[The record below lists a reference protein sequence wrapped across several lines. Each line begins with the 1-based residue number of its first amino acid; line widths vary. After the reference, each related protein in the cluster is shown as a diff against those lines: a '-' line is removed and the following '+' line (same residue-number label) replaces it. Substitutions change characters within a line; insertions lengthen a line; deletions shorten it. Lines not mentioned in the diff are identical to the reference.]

1 MDRIYTAK
9 TVREK
14 KKRKD
19 IKEQTYLQFCRDDF
33 IILIIYALILIND
46 R

>member
-19 IKEQTYLQFCRDDF
+19 IKEQTYLQFLSRR
-33 IILIIYALILIND
+33 LYNINNI
-46 R
+46 RVNIN